1 MAHLAESCIGYV
13 PERDLE
19 ASKKEANTWA
29 TKYRRAEE
37 ARVAAE
43 RRAGSAESA
52 ATAAADA
59 AAKGKQIAEDLVRR
73 EVGKYANLEKVAI
86 DSSGVALCK
95 YYLLF

>member
-1 MAHLAESCIGYV
+1 M

-19 ASKKEANTWA
+19 ASKKEANTWE
-29 TKYRRAEE
+29 TKYRQAEE

-52 ATAAADA
+52 ATVAADA
-59 AAKGKQIAEDLVRR
+59 ATKEKQIAEDLIRR
-73 EVGKYANLEKVAI
+73 EVAKYGNLEKVAI
-86 DSSGVALCK
+86 DSSRVALCK

>member
-1 MAHLAESCIGYV
+1 M

-19 ASKKEANTWA
+19 ASRKEAKSWEA
-29 TKYRRAEE
+29 KYRQADRA
-37 ARVAAE
+37 RIAAK
-43 RRAGSAESA
+43 RRAGDAESA

-59 AAKGKQIAEDLVRR
+59 AAKERQIAEYLVGR
-73 EVGKYANLEKVAI
+73 EVAKYANLEKVAI